1 MAAESEGRGAAGAGN
16 NVRFETLV
24 AHSPVAIVLTDAD
37 LAIKWVSPAVTP
49 MLGWTAEDVLG
60 TDASE
65 LIHPDDLG
73 RVAHNLGQVL
83 AYADPEEVETLI
95 VRIRHQDGGWR
106 DIDITGTNLLHDP
119 QVNAL
124 LVNLRDVTLQV
135 EAQEALGR
143 SEERF
148 RALAQHSSDS
158 VFLTTADGIITYAS
172 PAVEHVFGYPAE
184 TLLGRRPH
192 DYADERTVSA
202 TVKVWRRL
210 LREER
215 SSVDVLGRIR
225 HQDGTWRWV
234 EIMLTN
240 LLADPAVGGIVVN
253 LWDVTPRIEE
263 EQRNG
268 RLLDIISATTDLVA
282 ITDRSGSLVYAND
295 ACRRFFGV
303 DEEHLG
309 SFRFAPFVPPWT
321 RQRYLQEAVP
331 SLKDKGVWSGE
342 AAFLRDGEEVPV
354 SLVFLA
360 HRDEQG
366 HLEYISSV
374 GRDISERKEFE
385 ATLEHQATHDPLTG
399 LPNRALLLDRLEVSL
414 ARAERFGTAVA
425 VLFLDLDH
433 FKVVNDSLGHTR
445 GDELLIAAADR
456 LKEALRQGGDTV
468 ARFGGDEFVILSED
482 LTGVGDAER
491 IAQRVGQLLAEP
503 FHLGEDEVFV
513 TASTG
518 IAYALAPA
526 DASDLLRDADA
537 AMYQA
542 KEHGRDRYEVF
553 DRKMRAEA
561 VDRLSIETSLR
572 KAIERRELRIHYQP
586 KIDLRTGAIIG
597 AEALLRWEHPDRGL
611 LLPGEFIRV
620 AEESGLIVP
629 IGRWVLDQAV
639 RQAQRW
645 QAEIPGLEPHYIC
658 VNLSRRQL
666 GDPHLVDDV
675 ASVLADTGID
685 PGLIDLEITE
695 SVLMDDVELAHR
707 ALTSLHE
714 LGVKLVVDDFGTG
727 YSSLSYLQRFPV
739 DLLKIDRSFVAGL
752 GINKGDTAIVTAV
765 LSLAHALGM
774 AAIAEGVETAEQLA
788 ELRRLGCDMA
798 QGFYLARPQPAQA
811 VADLLTQD
819 RRF

>member
-1 MAAESEGRGAAGAGN
+1 MAAESEGGDTAGAGAV
-16 NVRFETLV
+16 VRFETLV
-24 AHSPVAIVLTDAD
+24 AHSPVAIVLTDRD
-37 LAIKWVSPAVTP
+37 LAIRWVSPAVTP
-49 MLGWTAEDVLG
+49 LLGWLPDDVLG

-83 AYADPEEVETLI
+83 DFADPEEIDTLV
-95 VRIRHQDGGWR
+95 VRIRHKDGGWR
-106 DIDITGTNLLHDP
+106 AIDITGVNLLHDP
-119 QVNAL
+119 QVRAL
-124 LVNLRDVTLQV
+124 LVNLRDVTLQI
-135 EAQEALGR
+135 EAQEALAL

-158 VFLTTADGIITYAS
+158 VFLTTADGLITYAS
-172 PAVEHVFGYPAE
+172 PAVEHVFGYAADE
-184 TLLGRRPH
+184 LLGRRPH
-192 DYADERTVSA
+192 EYADDRTVAA
-202 TVKVWRRL
+202 TVRVWRRL
-210 LREER
+210 LRDDR

-282 ITDRSGSLVYAND
+282 ITDRSGALVYAND
-295 ACRRFFGV
+295 ACRRFFGI
-303 DEEHLG
+303 DEDDLG
-309 SFRFAPFVPPWT
+309 AFRFAPLVPPWA
-321 RQRYLQEAVP
+321 RQRYLQDAVP
-331 SLKDKGVWSGE
+331 ALKEKDVWSGE

-360 HRDEQG
+360 HRDDQG

-414 ARAERFGTAVA
+414 ARAQRFGTGVA

-456 LKEALRQGGDTV
+456 LKDALRQGGDTV

-482 LTGVGDAER
+482 LTAVTDAER
-491 IAQRVGQLLAEP
+491 IAQRVGQLLSEP
-503 FHLGEDEVFV
+503 FHLGDDEVFV

-518 IAYALAPA
+518 IAFTVAPA
-526 DASDLLRDADA
+526 DAGDLLRDADA

-561 VDRLSIETSLR
+561 VDRLSIENSLR

-645 QAEIPGLEPHYIC
+645 QAEVPGLGPQYIC

-675 ASVLADTGID
+675 AAVLADTGID
-685 PGLIDLEITE
+685 PGLVDLEITE

-752 GINKGDTAIVTAV
+752 GVNKGDTAIVTAV

>member
-1 MAAESEGRGAAGAGN
+1 MAAESEPKSATAGA

-24 AHSPVAIVLTDAD
+24 AHSPVAIVLTDAE
-37 LAIKWVSPAVTP
+37 LVIKWVSPAVAP
-49 MLGWTAEDVLG
+49 MLGWAPEDVLG
-60 TDASE
+60 TDASK

-83 AYADPEEVETLI
+83 DYAEPDEIDTLI
-95 VRIRHQDGGWR
+95 VRIRDKDGGWR
-106 DIDITGTNLLHDP
+106 VIDITGVNLLHDP
-119 QVNAL
+119 QVGAL
-124 LVNLRDVTLQV
+124 LVNLRDVTLQI
-135 EAQEALGR
+135 EAQDALAR

-158 VFLTTADGIITYAS
+158 VFLTTADGLITYAS

-184 TLLGRRPH
+184 ALLGRRPH
-192 DYADERTVSA
+192 EYADDTTVST
-202 TVKVWRRL
+202 TVRAWTRL
-210 LREER
+210 LRADR
-215 SSVDVLGRIR
+215 SSVDLLGRIR
-225 HQDGTWRWV
+225 HQDGSWRWV

-240 LLADPAVGGIVVN
+240 LLSDPAVGGIVVN

-263 EQRNG
+263 EHRNG

-282 ITDRSGSLVYAND
+282 ITDRSGALVYAND
-295 ACRRFFGV
+295 ACRRFFGI
-303 DEEHLG
+303 DEEHLA
-309 SFRFAPFVPPWT
+309 SFKFAPLVPPWA
-321 RQRYLQEAVP
+321 RQQYLQEAVP
-331 SLKDKGVWSGE
+331 ALKEKGIWNGE
-342 AAFLRDGEEVPV
+342 AAFLRDGKEVPV

-360 HRDEQG
+360 HRDAQG

-399 LPNRALLLDRLEVSL
+399 LPNRALLMDRLEVSL
-414 ARAERFGTAVA
+414 ARAQRFGTAVA

-456 LKEALRQGGDTV
+456 LKEALRHGGDTV

-482 LTGVGDAER
+482 LTGVADAER

-503 FHLGEDEVFV
+503 FHLGDDEVFV

-518 IAYALAPA
+518 IAFTLAPA

-542 KEHGRDRYEVF
+542 KEHGRNRYEVF
-553 DRKMRAEA
+553 DRRMRAEA
-561 VDRLSIETSLR
+561 VDRLSIENSLR
-572 KAIERRELRIHYQP
+572 RAVERRELRIHYQP

-629 IGRWVLDQAV
+629 IGRWVIDQAI
-639 RQAQRW
+639 RQTQRW
-645 QAEIPGLEPHYIC
+645 QAEVPRLAPLYIC

-666 GDPHLVDDV
+666 GDPHLVEDV
-675 ASVLADTGID
+675 AAMLDDTGID
-685 PGLIDLEITE
+685 PGLVDLEITE
-695 SVLMDDVELAHR
+695 SVLMDDVDLAHR
-707 ALTSLHE
+707 ALTDLHE

-752 GINKGDTAIVTAV
+752 GVNKGDTAIVTAV

-798 QGFYLARPQPAQA
+798 QGFYLARPQPAHA
-811 VADLLTQD
+811 VATLLAED
-819 RRF
+819 RRY